1 MKDGIVN
8 DTLLREFY
16 ESLDPRSRASLDAA
30 TDRVVEVKKR
40 GGKIAVVTGSGPNIH
55 EGVTTLIAEL
65 MDKGIVDGVT
75 TSSAVVGHEMAGAL
89 DVVKMCNATEVGM
102 DEAFMPRG
110 NVFEFTQMSE
120 GDLAAIRAEMVLDDD
135 LIGRGKSAKGHFVL
149 KAAGNMA
156 YPMGLRNETIAEEIL
171 SVARMLGLPF
181 ETVAGWGCDR
191 RTMLGIGAEKGLPV
205 LVTIPQMIGGGAIG
219 IAIGDS
225 ISVGERSLRVA
236 RMLGEADII
245 IESAVALTQEIH
257 DGPFETYTGH
267 GIWSHW
273 KGLGT
278 YSLKD
283 KTLIRIDLD
292 ENLRKAQD
300 IQKESKLIQEAIDK
314 GLPKTKIARIPFR
327 MEMSAFAR
335 HEGSLPIIGDI
346 GRIWPVLA
354 ARAAERLGIA
364 LEFMSYSQETDE
376 GRAMRDWIVENV
388 TILDRSKIRARAEE
402 YSRLRIRS
410 SASGAR

>member
-1 MKDGIVN
+1 MTKNGGVN
-8 DTLLREFY
+8 ASLLREFH
-16 ESLDPRSRASLDAA
+16 ESLDPRSRESLMAAADAI
-30 TDRVVEVKKR
+30 VEVKKR
-40 GGKIAVVTGSGPNIH
+40 GGNIAVVTGSGPNIH

-75 TSSAVVGHEMAGAL
+75 TSSAVIGHEMAGSL
-89 DVVKMCNATEVGM
+89 DVVKMCDATEVGM

-110 NVFEFTQMSE
+110 NVFEFTRMSE
-120 GDLAAIRAEMVLDDD
+120 SDLARIREEMVLDDA
-135 LIGRGKSAKGHFVL
+135 LLERGKATKGHLVL

-171 SVARMLGLPF
+171 SIARTLGLPF

-191 RTMLGIGAEKGLPV
+191 RTMLGVGAEKGLPV

-219 IAIGDS
+219 IAIGES

-236 RMLGEADII
+236 QMLGKADII

-273 KGLGT
+273 KGMGT
-278 YSLKD
+278 YSLKG

-314 GLPKTKIARIPFR
+314 GLPKTKIAKIPFR

-335 HEGSLPIIGDI
+335 HEGSIPIIGDI
-346 GRIWPVLA
+346 GKIWPLIA
-354 ARAAERLGIA
+354 ATAAERLGVS

-376 GRAMRDWIVENV
+376 GRKMRDWIVENV
-388 TILDRSKIRARAEE
+388 GILDRAKIRARAGA
-402 YSRLRIRS
+402 YASLRTRP
-410 SASGAR
+410 GEAR

>member
-1 MKDGIVN
+1 MTKNGVVN
-8 DTLLREFY
+8 ASLLREFH
-16 ESLDPRSRASLDAA
+16 ESLDPRSRESLMTAADAI
-30 TDRVVEVKKR
+30 VEVKKR
-40 GGKIAVVTGSGPNIH
+40 GGNIAVVTGSGPNIH

-75 TSSAVVGHEMAGAL
+75 TSSAVIGHEMAGSL
-89 DVVKMCNATEVGM
+89 DVVKMCDATEVGM

-120 GDLAAIRAEMVLDDD
+120 SDLARIREEMVLDDA
-135 LIGRGKSAKGHFVL
+135 LLESGKTAKGHFVL

-171 SVARMLGLPF
+171 SIARTLGLPF

-191 RTMLGIGAEKGLPV
+191 RTMLGAGAEKGLPV

-219 IAIGDS
+219 IAIGES

-236 RMLGEADII
+236 QMLGKADII

-273 KGLGT
+273 KGMGT
-278 YSLKD
+278 YSLKG

-314 GLPKTKIARIPFR
+314 GLPKTKIAKIPFR

-335 HEGSLPIIGDI
+335 HEGSIPIIGDI
-346 GRIWPVLA
+346 GKIWPLIA
-354 ARAAERLGIA
+354 ATAAERLGVS
-364 LEFMSYSQETDE
+364 LGFMSYSQETDE
-376 GRAMRDWIVENV
+376 GRKMRDWIVENV
-388 TILDRSKIRARAEE
+388 GILDRAKIRARAGE
-402 YSRLRIRS
+402 YASLRTRP
-410 SASGAR
+410 GEAR

>member
-1 MKDGIVN
+1 MTKNGGVN
-8 DTLLREFY
+8 ASLLREFH
-16 ESLDPRSRASLDAA
+16 ESLDPRSRESLMAAADAI
-30 TDRVVEVKKR
+30 VEVKKR
-40 GGKIAVVTGSGPNIH
+40 GGNIAVVTGSGPNIH

-75 TSSAVVGHEMAGAL
+75 TSSAVIGHEMAGSL
-89 DVVKMCNATEVGM
+89 DVVKMCDATEVGM

-110 NVFEFTQMSE
+110 NVFEFTRMSE
-120 GDLAAIRAEMVLDDD
+120 SDLARIREEMVLDDA
-135 LIGRGKSAKGHFVL
+135 LLERGKTAKGHFVL

-171 SVARMLGLPF
+171 SIARTLGLPF

-191 RTMLGIGAEKGLPV
+191 RTMLGAGAEKGLPV

-219 IAIGDS
+219 IAIGES

-236 RMLGEADII
+236 QMLGKADII

-273 KGLGT
+273 KGMGT
-278 YSLKD
+278 YSLKG

-314 GLPKTKIARIPFR
+314 GLPKTKIAKIPFR

-335 HEGSLPIIGDI
+335 HEGSIPIIGDI
-346 GRIWPVLA
+346 GKIWPLIA
-354 ARAAERLGIA
+354 ATAAERLGVS
-364 LEFMSYSQETDE
+364 LGFMSYSQETDE
-376 GRAMRDWIVENV
+376 GRKMRDWIVENV
-388 TILDRSKIRARAEE
+388 GILDRAKIRARAGA
-402 YSRLRIRS
+402 YASLRTRP
-410 SASGAR
+410 GEAR

>member
-1 MKDGIVN
+1 MTKNGGVN
-8 DTLLREFY
+8 ASLLREFH
-16 ESLDPRSRASLDAA
+16 ESLDPRSRESLMAAADAI
-30 TDRVVEVKKR
+30 VEVKKR
-40 GGKIAVVTGSGPNIH
+40 GGNIAVVTGSGPNIH

-75 TSSAVVGHEMAGAL
+75 TSSAVIGHEMAGSL
-89 DVVKMCNATEVGM
+89 DVVKMCDATEVGM

-110 NVFEFTQMSE
+110 NVFEFTRMSE
-120 GDLAAIRAEMVLDDD
+120 SDLARIREEMVLDDA
-135 LIGRGKSAKGHFVL
+135 LLERGKAAKGHFVL

-171 SVARMLGLPF
+171 SIARTLGLPF

-191 RTMLGIGAEKGLPV
+191 RTMLGAGAEKGLPV

-219 IAIGDS
+219 IAIGES

-236 RMLGEADII
+236 QMLGKADII
-245 IESAVALTQEIH
+245 IESAVALTQKIH

-273 KGLGT
+273 KGMGT
-278 YSLKD
+278 YSLKG

-314 GLPKTKIARIPFR
+314 GLPKTKIAKIPFR

-335 HEGSLPIIGDI
+335 HEGSIPIIGDI
-346 GRIWPVLA
+346 GKIWPLIA
-354 ARAAERLGIA
+354 ATAAERLGVS
-364 LEFMSYSQETDE
+364 LGFMSYSQETDE
-376 GRAMRDWIVENV
+376 GRKMRDWIVENV
-388 TILDRSKIRARAEE
+388 GILDRAKIRARAGA
-402 YSRLRIRS
+402 YASLRTRP
-410 SASGAR
+410 GEAR